1 MTPHGSGIKRDLSA
15 NRREIVKGTLPK
27 TDVLSDVLFLFR
39 SRFSKNE
46 RIIVL
51 FSIIHPDVINF

>member
-1 MTPHGSGIKRDLSA
+1 M
-15 NRREIVKGTLPK
+15 KGTLPK
-27 TDVLSDVLFLFR
+27 TDVLSNVLFLFR